1 MKSSRLR
8 LAAIC
13 LPIIAIFVGAYWLV
27 PYLQERPFHV
37 MPAKLTSF
45 KLTDSLPVCGR
56 WKEHMPA
63 TRDAAT
69 YRLYIEARKLWRSK
83 IEWQLTRQEATRILT
98 DVSLAAERGDWGA
111 LALMA
116 YFYREGLG
124 PLPGNNVLKPDL
136 DKSVAIVRQAAAAGL
151 PWGLFDLGVAY
162 EHGYGGAH
170 YSKEIAWA
178 YYLKA
183 ARLGSPEAQ
192 LALADAYAQAER
204 RDDEIKMLEC
214 AYRQGNGTAAYR
226 LSMKLRAK
234 ERYQEAILIH
244 QNGIKFGDA
253 RCATSLRILF
263 DDGSWPNAEMKQK
276 QSLSLIGIA
285 ADPERAKRYE
295 AISDALEINPDLK
308 LTRLDQVLPLP
319 PAMLPDWNGVGDA
332 VEPEPSGPP
341 TY

>member
-1 MKSSRLR
+1 M
-8 LAAIC
+8 
-13 LPIIAIFVGAYWLV
+13 
-27 PYLQERPFHV
+27 HV
-37 MPAKLTSF
+37 MPAGLTSF
-45 KLTDSLPVCGR
+45 KLTDPLPVCGR
-56 WKEHMPA
+56 WKEHMPT

-83 IEWQLTRQEATRILT
+83 IEWQLTRQEAARILN
-98 DVSLAAERGDWGA
+98 DVGLAAERGDWGA

-170 YSKEIAWA
+170 YDKEIAWA

-192 LALADAYAQAER
+192 MTLADAYAGAGR
-204 RDDEIKMLEC
+204 LDDEDAMVQC
-214 AYRQGNGTAAYR
+214 AYQQGHGPAAFA
-226 LSMKLRAK
+226 LGVDMRASK
-234 ERYQEAILIH
+234 RDYKKAIVYF
-244 QNGIKFGDA
+244 QNGIKFGNHDSADA
-253 RCATSLRILF
+253 LSQLF
-263 DDGSWPNAEMKQK
+263 EEGFWITTRPEGKSALQDM
-276 QSLSLIGIA
+276 GIA
-285 ADPERAKRYE
+285 ADPERTKRYE
-295 AISDALEINPDLK
+295 AISNALEINPDLK

-319 PAMLPDWNGVGDA
+319 PAKLPDWNGVSDA